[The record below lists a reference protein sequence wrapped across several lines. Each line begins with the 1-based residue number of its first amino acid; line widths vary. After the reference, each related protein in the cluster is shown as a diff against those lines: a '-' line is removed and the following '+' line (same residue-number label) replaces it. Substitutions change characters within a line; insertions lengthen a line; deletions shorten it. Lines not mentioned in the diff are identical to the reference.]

1 MARFL
6 DSTPTETQ
14 PTYTSPVRTNK
25 YAAPCVDCGARVEA
39 EQGTLTKNEQGKWE
53 VKHVKP
59 CPEVVAA
66 LPVVTETVTVTTG
79 SAPSPVFDGIYTLVK
94 DEGHQTIRIR
104 VQDKDATFKPGVQ
117 IVGYLVGPD
126 NEKDYQSVGEIT
138 KGGAFKVWQ
147 KHASKTDLVT
157 DIFAILTDTEAKI
170 DRKEILLAAKCFRC
184 HHTLTVP
191 TSVHDGLGPECAK
204 KGY

>member
-6 DSTPTETQ
+6 DSTATETK
-14 PTYTSPVRTNK
+14 PNFVPPVRKNK
-25 YAAPCVDCGARVEA
+25 YAAPCVDCGVRVEA
-39 EQGTLTKNEQGKWE
+39 EAGTLTKNDATGKWE
-53 VKHVKP
+53 VKHIKP
-59 CPEVVAA
+59 CPEVA
-66 LPVVTETVTVTTG
+66 PVVTETVTVITTG

-104 VQDKDATFKPGVQ
+104 VQDKDAAFKPGVQ

-138 KGGAFKVWQ
+138 KAGSFKIWAR
-147 KHASKTDLVT
+147 HASKTDLVA
-157 DIFAILTDTEAKI
+157 DVNAILTDTQAKI
-170 DRKEILLAAKCFRC
+170 DREEILLAAKCFRC
-184 HHTLTVP
+184 HRTLTVP

-204 KGY
+204 KGF